1 LLGIDDTKTIV
12 VAELDM
18 HILEQ
23 YTTNKA
29 LTTAYQT
36 LQDQII
42 TRDLSFVIKKTDH
55 YGTVADAIR
64 SLEAVQTVEII
75 DIYTGPQLAHDEK
88 SISLRFQIQG
98 DGTLTTEQ
106 INAIMQQAIVAA
118 EEKGATLR
126 G

>member
-1 LLGIDDTKTIV
+1 MQ
-12 VAELDM
+12 A
-18 HILEQ
+18 
-23 YTTNKA
+23 
-29 LTTAYQT
+29 
-36 LQDQII
+36 
-42 TRDLSFVIKKTDH
+42 
-55 YGTVADAIR
+55 
-64 SLEAVQTVEII
+64 VEII

-106 INAIMQQAIVAA
+106 INAIMQQAIIAA